1 MRMGPEC
8 PECLR
13 NLARLTAELA
23 TDDPG
28 LRGEMI
34 RRAEAII
41 SSYPSSSVPT
51 DISNDFLAMI
61 MEVSG
66 NSDPFRD
73 RKREEMERARRIVA
87 GLEKPSELAGLVE
100 LAAIGNSLDFF
111 LPPSVLEAAVGKR
124 QRFALDHREELAER
138 LTTAGEVL
146 YIADNAGE
154 IFFDIPLLEFLSRRT
169 KVFLAVKE
177 RPVQNDLSLEDLK
190 GMDLPAE
197 PVAAPAR
204 VGVYLSH
211 ASEDFRHRFLS
222 ADLIIS
228 KGMGNYET
236 LSEME
241 LDRKCFFILRAK
253 CWPVARSLGV
263 RRGDYVAAF
272 L

>member
-13 NLARLTAELA
+13 NLARLTADLSTA
-23 TDDPG
+23 DPK
-28 LRGEMI
+28 LREEMV

-41 SSYPSSSVPT
+41 SSYPPSSVPA
-51 DISNDFLAMI
+51 DVSNDFLAMI

-66 NSDPFRD
+66 NPDPFRD

-87 GLEKPSELAGLVE
+87 GLEKPSELPGLVE
-100 LAAIGNSLDFF
+100 LAAVGNSLDFF
-111 LPPSVLEAAVGKR
+111 LPPSVLAAAIREKP
-124 QRFALDHREELAER
+124 RFALDHRHELAER
-138 LTTAGEVL
+138 LATAGEVL

-154 IFFDIPLLEFLSRRT
+154 IFFDIPLLEFLAGRAR
-169 KVFLAVKE
+169 VFLAVKE
-177 RPVQNDLSLEDLK
+177 RPVQNDLSLEDLR
-190 GMDLPAE
+190 GIDLPAE
-197 PVAAPAR
+197 PVAAPAK

-211 ASEDFRHRFLS
+211 ASEDFRRRFLS

-236 LSEME
+236 LSEVE
-241 LDRKCFFILRAK
+241 LGRRCFFILRAK

-263 RRGDYVAAF
+263 RKNDYVAAF